1 MGGGTEE
8 EWSGGG
14 MKTGRQKKPDK
25 ILNNLA
31 VNIFFSNLK
40 TARKIGNVLHK
51 AISEAILLRVNW
63 TKDANC

>member
-1 MGGGTEE
+1 
-8 EWSGGG
+8 
-14 MKTGRQKKPDK
+14 MKTGRQKKTDK

-40 TARKIGNVLHK
+40 RARKIGNVLHK

-63 TKDANC
+63 TKDSNC